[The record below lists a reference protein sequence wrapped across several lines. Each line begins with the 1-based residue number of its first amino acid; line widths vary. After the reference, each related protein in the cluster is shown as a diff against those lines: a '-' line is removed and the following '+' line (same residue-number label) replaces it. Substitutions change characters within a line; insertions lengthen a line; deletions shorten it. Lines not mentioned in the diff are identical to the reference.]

1 MRQVA
6 AENSYL
12 SSQPLYIYYK
22 MEFCGPRA
30 KSGLKKPKAR
40 DFVERDSLYSHV
52 KKVALGYSRTRVM
65 ACSKF
70 KYMIRIINV
79 KTAICSP
86 LLVYASANKHHVR
99 SYFSLTF
106 YSVEVKAICMEAHLD
121 ECS

>member
-1 MRQVA
+1 MREVA

-30 KSGLKKPKAR
+30 ESGLKKPKAR

-52 KKVALGYSRTRVM
+52 KKVALGYSSRVM

-70 KYMIRIINV
+70 KNMIRIINV

-86 LLVYASANKHHVR
+86 L
-99 SYFSLTF
+99 
-106 YSVEVKAICMEAHLD
+106 
-121 ECS
+121 